1 VIDFLSHVRA
11 DADRIAAVAEMGMD
25 VAVPS
30 CPGWTVRDLVA
41 HTGVVYAHKTTI
53 IRDGWVDEQPEPIEP
68 PTPGELSWFRETADE
83 MLEVLTAA
91 DPDTRVATWYPPDQS
106 VGFWRR
112 RMAHESVIHRLDAE
126 LAHNV
131 VTPVDAALGADGIDE
146 ILVVMLSGAPDW
158 STSSRSDLIIAV
170 TETDAG
176 RTWRLRVGEFSGTS
190 PRGNVY
196 DHEPTFFIDDTDDP
210 STASIVGPAGLVD
223 GWLWGRAGIADLT
236 IEGDAALAD
245 LLRNVA
251 ADSTG

>member
-1 VIDFLSHVRA
+1 MGV
-11 DADRIAAVAEMGMD
+11 DA
-25 VAVPS
+25 AVPS
-30 CPGWTVRDLVA
+30 CPGWSVRDLVA

-53 IRDGWVDEQPEPIEP
+53 VRDGWVDEQPEPIEP
-68 PTPGELSWFRETADE
+68 PTSGELAWFRETADE
-83 MLEVLTAA
+83 MLDVLAAA
-91 DPDTRVATWYPPDQS
+91 DPATRVATWYPLDQS

-126 LAHNV
+126 LAHDV
-131 VTPVDAALGADGIDE
+131 VTPVDAVLGADGIDE
-146 ILVVMLSGAPDW
+146 ILVVMMTGAPDW
-158 STSSRSDLIIAV
+158 STSSGSDRVIAV

-196 DHEPTFFIDDTDDP
+196 DREPTFFIDATDDRP
-210 STASIVGPAGLVD
+210 TTSIAGPAGLLD

-236 IEGDAALAD
+236 VEGDAGLAD
-245 LLRNVA
+245 LLRSVA